1 MIDHRKCGKNEYFV
15 FSYGIKE
22 QDGDIVVEYVFGRR
36 LTGFIVTTMLPT
48 VSANIIGYVTVFF
61 VDEAF
66 EAAIGV
72 NLTIMLVII
81 TM

>member
-1 MIDHRKCGKNEYFV
+1 MNIFV
-15 FSYGIKE
+15 FSYSIKE

-66 EAAIGV
+66 EAAHRTVVIRAGV
-72 NLTIMLVII
+72 REVR
-81 TM
+81 

>member
-15 FSYGIKE
+15 FSYSIKE

>member
-1 MIDHRKCGKNEYFV
+1 MNIFV
-15 FSYGIKE
+15 FSYSIKE